1 MILFN
6 LLISF
11 VEVSYVVKVKT
22 GSMFGAGTDAN
33 VFVTL
38 TGEKGDSGERQ
49 LQDSN
54 NMNKFERKAV
64 SDAILSDVYIQVSN
78 INSLF

>member
-1 MILFN
+1 M
-6 LLISF
+6 
-11 VEVSYVVKVKT
+11 KVTT

-64 SDAILSDVYIQVSN
+64 SNLVFSDVYIQVN
-78 INSLF
+78 DLNSLF